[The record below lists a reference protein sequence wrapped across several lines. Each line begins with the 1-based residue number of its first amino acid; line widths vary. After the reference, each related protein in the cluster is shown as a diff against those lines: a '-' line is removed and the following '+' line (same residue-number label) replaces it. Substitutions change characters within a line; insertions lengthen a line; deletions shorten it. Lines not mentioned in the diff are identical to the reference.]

1 MRDKAGTK
9 ATAEAALREL
19 PSVLGAFVQE
29 DINGHPREVHLLV
42 GPGQNPRDLALDVR
56 SLLQSRLGIHVDQRV
71 ISIAQLSNEFDRMPA
86 ESMAEGAAGQSAI
99 VTEISLPEDAP
110 SSVSATDSSMVES
123 VSTME
128 SPATA
133 SAAPS
138 ISRPATSPRSAPVGT
153 RRTIPR
159 VIYQGLESST
169 REGRVEVRVRLAWQ
183 DQEYIGEE
191 GELDGGL
198 GRIRAAAIATLNAA
212 EKVCSGQIR
221 FDLESASTTSALGR
235 EYILISAHA
244 ASPILGRRPLTL
256 IGAQPLEF
264 DSETTAALATLQAIN
279 RILPLALAD

>member
-1 MRDKAGTK
+1 
-9 ATAEAALREL
+9 
-19 PSVLGAFVQE
+19 
-29 DINGHPREVHLLV
+29 
-42 GPGQNPRDLALDVR
+42 
-56 SLLQSRLGIHVDQRV
+56 
-71 ISIAQLSNEFDRMPA
+71 MPA
-86 ESMAEGAAGQSAI
+86 ESMAEEVAGQSAI
-99 VTEISLPEDAP
+99 VSEISVPEDAP
-110 SSVSATDSSMVES
+110 PSVSAIESSMIES
-123 VSTME
+123 ASAVE
-128 SPATA
+128 SPAPA
-133 SAAPS
+133 RAAPP
-138 ISRPATSPRSAPVGT
+138 ISRPVTSPRSAHAGT

-191 GELDGGL
+191 GELDSGL